1 MCNDIW
7 NPPRGKIPDEWG
19 DGKPAR
25 KAIGQR
31 WVDLNNP
38 KGNIVRIDKGNP
50 NNSQPSQQVDHIV
63 VIKDGNVIGRD
74 GRPIQGS
81 IKNNASSARIP
92 LEEWLKWRT
101 WYEP

>member
-1 MCNDIW
+1 MYNDIW
-7 NPPRGKIPDEWG
+7 NPPRDKIPDEWG
-19 DGKPAR
+19 AGKPAR

-31 WVDLNNP
+31 WVDPNNP
-38 KGNIVRIDKGNP
+38 KGNSVRIDKGNP

-81 IKNNASSARIP
+81 IKSNASSAHIP